1 MRAIACGVVIGAL
14 VGGTILPHPSH
25 AQGTPDV
32 ARAKDLYRSAEAAVK
47 DGRFAEAAGDYGA
60 AYEITRDPVLF
71 FKIGS
76 ANERAGK
83 CDLALIYYGRYLR
96 EAHPSE
102 AYVTLTRQRIVACGG
117 DPDAAPATGG
127 GAGSDAGSAG
137 GTTAGSAGGTT
148 AGGSGGHTAGS
159 AGGTT
164 AGSVGGA
171 GGITSGSAGG
181 TTAGSASGTTAGSTE
196 GSAAAG
202 SGATAAPI
210 RLGAANRGAWILVAS
225 SIALVTVGGVL
236 AYAASSSENDISDLY
251 VGFAGQPPAFDA
263 RTQKQY
269 DQLVEEGNRYE
280 KLSWLA
286 FGLAGASAISA
297 AVLFYRSSGESSVV
311 VAPAVTPSS
320 AGASALIR
328 W

>member
-14 VGGTILPHPSH
+14 VGGTILPHASR
-25 AQGTPDV
+25 AQGTPDLS
-32 ARAKDLYRSAEAAVK
+32 RAKDLYKSAEAAVK

-83 CDLALIYYGRYLR
+83 CGLALIYYGRYLR

-102 AYVTLTRQRIVACGG
+102 AFVTLTRQRIVACGG
-117 DPDAAPATGG
+117 DPDAAPAAGSGAGPGG
-127 GAGSDAGSAG
+127 TAGSAGSGAGSG
-137 GTTAGSAGGTT
+137 GTTAGSAGTAGSADGTT
-148 AGGSGGHTAGS
+148 AGGNTAGS
-159 AGGTT
+159 AGAEPTG
-164 AGSVGGA
+164 
-171 GGITSGSAGG
+171 SGSAS
-181 TTAGSASGTTAGSTE
+181 TTAGSAAGSD
-196 GSAAAG
+196 
-202 SGATAAPI
+202 ATTTPI
-210 RLGAANRGAWILVAS
+210 RLGTSSRAAWTLVAS

-269 DQLVEEGNRYE
+269 EQLVDEGNRYE

-297 AVLFYRSSGESSVV
+297 AVLFYRSSGDHAVQ
-311 VAPAVTPSS
+311 VAPAVTPTGGSVS
-320 AGASALIR
+320 ATVR